1 MGVNFLVIAIILTTI
16 IIILIVI
23 VMLTKNIKRIA
34 MIFCYHDYYSDENY
48 DAESNP
54 DKDYCNNLRPHYNET
69 VKQL

>member
-1 MGVNFLVIAIILTTI
+1 
-16 IIILIVI
+16 
-23 VMLTKNIKRIA
+23 
-34 MIFCYHDYYSDENY
+34 MIWYHDYYSDENY